1 METEH
6 VSITTSTSENM
17 SINEDNCLGSRHIEN
32 TSNFIITST
41 ILPLD
46 ESQEMLQENLP
57 TTIVEHSYQIV
68 KSQNIDRRVYLTKR
82 NKKFT
87 DDVLK
92 LIGFLD
98 SNIIKEIG
106 QPSHFDIN
114 TLLYTSA
121 KEHLNDLKKIPEKRF
136 KKVPPG

>member
-17 SINEDNCLGSRHIEN
+17 SINEENCLESRHIEN
-32 TSNFIITST
+32 TSNFTITST

-114 TLLYTSA
+114 ALLYTSA

>member
-114 TLLYTSA
+114 ALLYTSA

>member
-92 LIGFLD
+92 FIGFLD

-114 TLLYTSA
+114 ALLYTSA

>member
-17 SINEDNCLGSRHIEN
+17 SINENNCLESRHIEN
-32 TSNFIITST
+32 TSNFIRTAT

-68 KSQNIDRRVYLTKR
+68 KSQNIEEPKHRSTFPFR
-82 NKKFT
+82 
-87 DDVLK
+87 
-92 LIGFLD
+92 
-98 SNIIKEIG
+98 
-106 QPSHFDIN
+106 H
-114 TLLYTSA
+114 
-121 KEHLNDLKKIPEKRF
+121 
-136 KKVPPG
+136 